1 MNLATRRINTLALLS
16 LAGIAA
22 ASGSALA
29 QSTWLNPVSGNWN
42 DPSKWSAG
50 VPNGIAAIV
59 NQSGTYTITFNGYFS
74 IPSLTQSVPG
84 VTIFVP
90 DNITYSMT
98 GPISNAGVIRI
109 NDGTGVSATYLRLTN
124 GGQTISGTGSIR
136 LSSSG
141 NVNTAQLTTNSGS
154 WPLTN
159 DTGHS
164 IRGDGAIYVPVINN
178 GLIVADVAGRTLL
191 VNNGGTTNSG
201 QMRADTNAV
210 LHISGVT
217 IGGSGNILANG
228 GTINLAS
235 SGISDQTMNT
245 AAGGVISIQNTT
257 YNGVTTNGTSVIPDN
272 NTLNISNN
280 GIVNNGTIEINNGSG
295 GNATYFRVVNGST
308 SLTGSG
314 IVRLRSSGNLDTAQ
328 ITTNSGSWTLT
339 HGANHQIRGDGRIY
353 TPIANLGSIIADTT
367 GRNLEI
373 LNSTS
378 SNSGLISAENGATV
392 RIGSTAMNQSG
403 GIIRAITNGGVILD
417 NSTIN
422 GGSVTST
429 GAAATIIRNST
440 LSQVVLTGQSQV
452 PDNFT
457 LNIPGTGITNNGNI
471 IIQDGGSNA
480 SYLRVVNGDTTV
492 SGTGTITLNATAN
505 LDTAQITTN
514 SNSWTYTSTA
524 GQTIRGTGRIYSTL
538 TNDGTIVADRA
549 GVALE
554 WRSSN
559 STNNNLVTT
568 NGGVLNLVALGL
580 TQGTNGRIIA
590 ANGDITINGSTIA
603 GGTIT
608 GAGSPVYIVNSTM
621 NAPTLTGDIRIP
633 NNAALNL
640 PGTGMVNNGTIRVS
654 DNAGGNGTYIRQI
667 NGDTTI
673 SGSGTIVLDS
683 NGNLDTAQ
691 LTTNSNSWTMTIGS
705 SQTVRGD
712 GRIYATIANNGTIIA
727 DQASAA
733 LEWRSSPSSNNSI
746 ARTQNGSTLRLASL
760 SLTQTANGQLLAS
773 DGSVDIVDSTI
784 TGGVINGQNSPVLV
798 RNSTF
803 ASLTTLGDVRIPNNN
818 ALNVPAAGFTNNGTI
833 RVSDGEGGN
842 GTYLRVINGS
852 FTIDGSGSI
861 ILNANS
867 NPQTAQ
873 LTTNSGSWTMNIGQ
887 NQSLRGT
894 GAINTPVNII
904 GTLSPGE
911 PEFFTGRFTVNG
923 SPLTIASTGRAVF
936 DILSPTDYDRV
947 TGFGN
952 CNIQGGTL
960 TIRFPGGFVGALGQT
975 YTLLSGSSVSNTFT
989 TIQLPAHPTQG
1000 LKYGIEYRPNAV
1012 LLRVTC
1018 LIDFNSDGVIDL
1030 FDYLDFVQVFQGGQL
1045 DADYNGDGVVDLFDY
1060 LDFVAEFATG
1070 CN

>member
-22 ASGSALA
+22 TSGSSLA

-42 DPSKWSAG
+42 DASKWSAG
-50 VPNGIAAIV
+50 VPNNSAAIV
-59 NQSGTYTITFNGYFS
+59 NQAGTYTITFNGNFS

-90 DNITYSMT
+90 DNTTYSMT

-109 NDGTGVSATYLRLTN
+109 NDGTGGNATYLRLTN
-124 GGQTISGTGSIR
+124 GPQTVSGTGTIR
-136 LSSSG
+136 LSSTGSPP
-141 NVNTAQLTTNSGS
+141 TAQLTTNSGS

-164 IRGDGAIYVPVINN
+164 IRGDGIVSVPLINN
-178 GLIVADVAGRTLL
+178 GSVVADVASRSL
-191 VNNGGTTNSG
+191 VLSNGSTTNNA
-201 QMRADTNAV
+201 QLRADTNAV
-210 LHISGVT
+210 LQVNSVT
-217 IGGSGNILANG
+217 INGSGTILANG
-228 GTINLAS
+228 GTVSLAS
-235 SGISDQTMNT
+235 SAISDQTINT
-245 AAGGVISIQNTT
+245 AAGGVVSIQNTT
-257 YNGVTTNGTSVIPDN
+257 YNGVTTNGFTSIPDN
-272 NTLNISNN
+272 NNLYIGSG
-280 GIVNNGTIEINNGSG
+280 GIINNGTIEINNGLG
-295 GNATYFRVVNGST
+295 GNGTYLRVVGGTT
-308 SLTGSG
+308 SLTGNG
-314 IVRLRSSGNLDTAQ
+314 VVRLRSSGNLDTAQ

-378 SNSGLISAENGATV
+378 SNSGLISAENGATI
-392 RIGSTAMNQSG
+392 RIGSTNMNQSG
-403 GIIRAITNGGVILD
+403 GIIRAINNGGVILD
-417 NSTIN
+417 SSVIS

-429 GAAATIIRNST
+429 GAAATIVRNST
-440 LSQVVLTGQSQV
+440 LDQVIITGQVQV
-452 PDNFT
+452 PDNAN
-457 LNIPGTGITNNGNI
+457 LNVPSTGFTNNGNI
-471 IIQDGGSNA
+471 TVQNGGGNGT
-480 SYLRVVNGDTTV
+480 YIRVVGGNTTV

-505 LDTAQITTN
+505 LDTAQLTTN

-549 GVALE
+549 GAALE
-554 WRSSN
+554 WRSSS

-568 NGGVLNLVALGL
+568 SGGPLNLVSLNL
-580 TQGTNGRIIA
+580 TQGANGRIIA
-590 ANGDITINGSTIA
+590 ANGDITISACSIS

-608 GAGSPVYIVNSTM
+608 GSGSPVYIVNSTM
-621 NAPTLTGDIRIP
+621 DAPTLAGDIRVP
-633 NNAALNL
+633 NNTSLNV
-640 PGTGMVNNGTIRVS
+640 PASGIVNNGTIRVS
-654 DNAGGNGTYIRQI
+654 DNVGGNGTYIRQT
-667 NGDTTI
+667 GGSTTI
-673 SGSGTIVLDS
+673 SGTGTIILDAS
-683 NGNLDTAQ
+683 SNLDTAQ
-691 LTTNSNSWTMTIGS
+691 LATNSNSWTLTIGS

-712 GRIYATIANNGTIIA
+712 GRMYATIANNGAIIA
-727 DQASAA
+727 DQAGTA
-733 LEWRSSPSSNNSI
+733 LEWRSSSSSNNST
-746 ARTQNGSTLRLASL
+746 ARTLNGSTLRLESL
-760 SLTQTANGQLLAS
+760 SLSQTASGTLLAS
-773 DGSVDIVDSTI
+773 DGIVDISNSAI
-784 TGGVINGQNSPVLV
+784 NGGTINGQNSPVLV

-803 ASLTTLGDVRIPNNN
+803 TALTTRGDIRIPNNYS
-818 ALNVPAAGFTNNGTI
+818 LNLPADGITNNGTI

-842 GTYLRVINGS
+842 GTYIRLNGGS
-852 FTIDGSGSI
+852 STVDGSGSI
-861 ILNANS
+861 ILNSSS

-873 LTTNSGSWTMNIGQ
+873 LVTNSGSWTLNIGQ

-911 PEFFTGRFTVNG
+911 PEFFTGRFTING

-936 DILSPTDYDRV
+936 DILSPADYDRV

-975 YTLLSGSSVSNTFT
+975 YTLLSGNSVSNTFT

-1018 LIDFNSDGVIDL
+1018 QIDFNSDGVIDL
-1030 FDYLDFVQVFQGGQL
+1030 FDYLDFVQVFQDGQL
-1045 DADYNGDGVVDLFDY
+1045 NADYNGDGVVDFFDY
-1060 LDFVAEFATG
+1060 LDFVAEFANG